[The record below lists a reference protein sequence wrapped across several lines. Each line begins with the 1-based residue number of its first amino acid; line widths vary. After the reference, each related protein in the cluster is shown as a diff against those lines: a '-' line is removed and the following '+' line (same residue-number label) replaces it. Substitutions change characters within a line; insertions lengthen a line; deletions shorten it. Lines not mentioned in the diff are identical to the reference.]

1 MSSSDR
7 KMSSNDITKKGNKK
21 GNKREIMDNMDV
33 SVKCAHP
40 QEMAKNSGFA
50 RKIGKYQKHSLS
62 PISRTRKKPRN
73 AQG

>member
-7 KMSSNDITKKGNKK
+7 KMSSNDIAKKGNKK

-40 QEMAKNSGFA
+40 QEMAKNSGFV
-50 RKIGKYQKHSLS
+50 RKIGKY
-62 PISRTRKKPRN
+62 
-73 AQG
+73 

>member
-33 SVKCAHP
+33 SVKCARP
-40 QEMAKNSGFA
+40 QETAKNSGFV
-50 RKIGKYQKHSLS
+50 RKIGKYQKHS
-62 PISRTRKKPRN
+62 
-73 AQG
+73 